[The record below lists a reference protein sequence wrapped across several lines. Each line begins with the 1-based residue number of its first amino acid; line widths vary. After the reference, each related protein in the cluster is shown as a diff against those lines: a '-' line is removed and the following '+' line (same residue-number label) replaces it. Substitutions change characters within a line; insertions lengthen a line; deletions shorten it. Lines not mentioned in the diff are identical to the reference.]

1 MIHLARGDILAANTE
16 ALVNAVNCAGTVGHG
31 IAQRFRKAF
40 PENFRAYEA
49 ACRRH
54 EVRLG
59 QVLVHDTG
67 QLANPRWIINFPIRR
82 DARRKSRL
90 ADIDTGLAAL
100 AAEIIGQGIRSIAL
114 PPLGCGR
121 DGLEWDEVR
130 PRIEKALG
138 TLPDLH
144 ALVFESARTP
154 PRMRAARR
162 VPRMTAGR
170 AALLASMD
178 RYLAGQMDPTVP
190 MQAVHALLYF
200 QHVAGEEPKLSFT
213 KGPYGPQAAEVPDL
227 LAAIEGHYLHS
238 YAERA
243 GSLEREIEP
252 LPAAITAARRFLGLH
267 PAARQRSERTTAL
280 IEGFES
286 AFGLALLGSVHCI
299 AVNEGAA
306 TAGGAAA
313 RLESWEGYE
322 LTFTQRQVEIAWDAL
337 TAGGWLAP
345 SREGARERSSD

>member
-40 PENFRAYEA
+40 PENFRVYEA
-49 ACRRH
+49 ACQRH
-54 EVRLG
+54 EVKLG
-59 QVLVHDTG
+59 RMLVHDTG

-90 ADIDTGLAAL
+90 ADIESGLATL
-100 AAEIIGQGIRSIAL
+100 ATEIIGLGIRSIAL

-121 DGLEWDEVR
+121 DGLDWDEVR
-130 PRIEKALG
+130 PRIEKTLG
-138 TLPDLH
+138 SLPDLH

-162 VPRMTAGR
+162 VPRMTPGR
-170 AALLASMD
+170 ATLLASMD
-178 RYLAGQMDPTVP
+178 RYLAGRMDPTVP
-190 MQAVHALLYF
+190 LQAVHAMLYF
-200 QHVAGEEPKLSFT
+200 QHAAGEEPRLTFS
-213 KGPYGPQAAEVPDL
+213 KGPYGPQTSEAMNL

-243 GSLEREIEP
+243 GSADREIEP

-267 PAARQRSERTTAL
+267 PPARQHSERISAL

-286 AFGLALLGSVHCI
+286 AFGLALLSSVHWI
-299 AVNEGAA
+299 ATNEGAA

-313 RLESWEGYE
+313 RLESWEGHALAFSE
-322 LTFTQRQVEIAWDAL
+322 RQVEIAWDML
-337 TAGGWLAP
+337 QAGGWLT
-345 SREGARERSSD
+345 S